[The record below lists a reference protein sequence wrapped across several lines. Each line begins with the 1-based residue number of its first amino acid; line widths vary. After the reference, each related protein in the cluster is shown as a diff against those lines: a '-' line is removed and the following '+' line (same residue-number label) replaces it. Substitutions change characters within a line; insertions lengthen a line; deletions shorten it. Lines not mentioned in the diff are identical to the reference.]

1 MKIKCIK
8 LYGFK
13 SFPDT
18 TNLALNAGITAF
30 VGPNGSGKS
39 NIFDALRW
47 VFGEQSMKALRCE
60 RIEDLIYISSDM
72 LNDANFTEVSV
83 TIDNEDY
90 FPQFGGEFEIKRRFY
105 RSGESEFFLNRVKCR
120 LADIQALFLNSGT
133 LTYSFL
139 ELSEIEKIIHGDTK
153 QMFDDVSGIL
163 RYQER
168 REQTKRRLESTD
180 QDLLRLEDIIHEMQ
194 RSVRSLR
201 RQVRQ
206 TRLYHELRDEMR
218 MLSLYTLKQEYINA
232 ENDYTE
238 KQIQVTEKESKRQAV
253 VQKIKR
259 FQEQRETLKEQM
271 RVLESQKQG
280 TLDRIQGVS
289 VVIEQIKESIAEQ
302 EREAQH
308 IILSNERI
316 ITSIKEKEEMLD
328 SNKRRIADLHS
339 QYEEKE
345 QEKDRRLKEI
355 EKIEGEL
362 ETVNQEFFSLRKKL
376 ETAQKEVQEITISR
390 QTLKQEDAKLQFEYE
405 NKNELMRR
413 VMDEYE
419 QKKCEY
425 DSILRSRQEIEEELT
440 GLKNDQE
447 GLAGKLDDLV
457 QTCTTLEKSHSELES
472 DLAKRHEAK
481 TECKVVIDTLR
492 NRIQEKEGIK
502 EVREFFDKDY
512 HGLLREN
519 IDVVSGYEA
528 AVDICLGDLMN
539 YYTITGEVRDN
550 FDILPNGRFGLIF
563 LDSINEGPA
572 SDDPPPDTTAI
583 AKFITLDAK
592 TKFCTRYFKGYFVT
606 ETFDRALSLSR
617 EYPDLGFVTRDGL
630 LIKHGTILIEKGEV
644 GYFKISQSLTEYKE
658 KLETIKNEILFTN
671 EERSRLNKEIEETRN
686 EIEVLREQAFSLNVK
701 KSECSLRESQA
712 ARSIEKIQHEL
723 EGLDSD
729 RSALTK
735 DIKGIE
741 VQRQELAAQLSEQ
754 EANLH
759 DHESRVDALRESAHT
774 IEENIKSHSTQLNQ
788 KRMESVA
795 HQERLSSIQNII
807 QGLQQQSEAVT
818 SEVDVL
824 KQENAAQA
832 LQEVESKTEELR
844 GQLKIKEEERAAIEK
859 ELPEQASKELSQKI
873 NEIFDSLDTLQREQ
887 EASQNEIMQLKY
899 ESFQASHRR
908 DEAFNKSRDEYKI
921 DLRDYVIEE
930 KIVDPQTR
938 LVEVRGKLEKL
949 GEVNPLS
956 LELHEKEKK
965 RLDEFLA
972 QRDDIIAAKKNL
984 LGSIEELD
992 TRARDRFVT
1001 TFSQVKEQFNFV
1013 FSNFFEGGHADL
1025 VLSDP
1030 GNPLTSKID
1039 IIVRMKGKRVKK
1051 INQLSG
1057 GERTLLAISLLLAF
1071 YLVKPAPFCILDEID
1086 APLDDA
1092 NVVRFNKFLRDLSQ
1106 RTQVVIITHN
1116 RATMEYAD
1124 YLYGLTMETPGQS
1137 KIISA
1142 RLADLEQL
1150 DTSVQ

>member
-1 MKIKCIK
+1 MKIKSIK

-13 SFPDT
+13 SFPDD

-72 LNDANFTEVSV
+72 QNDANFTEVSV

-168 REQTKRRLESTD
+168 REQTRRRLEVTE

-206 TRLYHELRDEMR
+206 TRMYHELRDELR
-218 MLSLYTLKQEYINA
+218 ALTLFGLKQEYVQA
-232 ENDYTE
+232 DKEYCE
-238 KQIQVTEKESKRQAV
+238 KQDQVTEKESKRQSV
-253 VQKIKR
+253 LQQVRQL
-259 FQEQRETLKEQM
+259 QQQRESLKEQM
-271 RVLESQKQG
+271 RTLEYQKQD
-280 TLDRIQGVS
+280 TIERIQRVNVDINQYREAIS
-289 VVIEQIKESIAEQ
+289 EQ
-302 EREAQH
+302 EKEAQH

-316 ITSIKEKEEMLD
+316 ITSIKEKEETFVVNEQRLED
-328 SNKRRIADLHS
+328 VRKQQHDLEEV
-339 QYEEKE
+339 QNREKE
-345 QEKDRRLKEI
+345 
-355 EKIEGEL
+355 EL
-362 ETVNQEFFSLRKKL
+362 EKLHAGLEEISAEFFSLRKKVEEAQAKEKECMNSIHEVRQ
-376 ETAQKEVQEITISR
+376 ET
-390 QTLKQEDAKLQFEYE
+390 AKLQFEHE
-405 NKNELMRR
+405 NKSELLNR
-413 VMDEYE
+413 VEEEYL
-419 QKKCEY
+419 QKKSEH
-425 DSILRSRQEIEEELT
+425 DAFLRSRQQIEQELDTIKNTQEEMTREL
-440 GLKNDQE
+440 DQAVQSCATME
-447 GLAGKLDDLV
+447 ASLAE
-457 QTCTTLEKSHSELES
+457 LEK
-472 DLAKRHEAK
+472 DLTIRQERKA
-481 TECKVVIDTLR
+481 ECKVAIDTLR
-492 NRIQEKEGIK
+492 SRIVEKETGKDIK
-502 EVREFFDKDY
+502 ELFQSQY

-519 IDVVSGYEA
+519 MDVASGFEA
-528 AVDICLGDLMN
+528 AVDICLDNILN
-539 YYTITGEVRDN
+539 YHIISGKTAEK
-550 FDILPNGRFGLIF
+550 FDHLPDGRFGFIF
-563 LDSINEGPA
+563 VDEAKKTSTQENQP
-572 SDDPPPDTTAI
+572 SDTTPLRDC
-583 AKFITLDAK
+583 ITLHAK
-592 TKFCTRYFKGYFVT
+592 AKACAVYLSDYYVAPS
-606 ETFDRALSLSR
+606 FDKALSLSR
-617 EYPDLGFVTRDGL
+617 QFPGCGFVTRDGL
-630 LIKHGTILIEKGEV
+630 LVRQGTIVVEKGDI
-644 GYFKISQSLTEYKE
+644 GYFKLSQSLNEYKE
-658 KLETIKNEILFTN
+658 KYETLKNEVLFTTEERARVTAELETVRKHMED
-671 EERSRLNKEIEETRN
+671 
-686 EIEVLREQAFSLNVK
+686 VREQVFSINVK
-701 KSECSLRESQA
+701 KSECSLKENQIK
-712 ARSIEKIQHEL
+712 RSIEKTEEEL
-723 EGLDSD
+723 QALEHD
-729 RSALTK
+729 RETMKQDLGVNNDRK
-735 DIKGIE
+735 NILEQKIE
-741 VQRQELAAQLSEQ
+741 QLQATRHACEQEITQLSEQ
-754 EANLH
+754 
-759 DHESRVDALRESAHT
+759 SAAIDTRISEQQSNVH
-774 IEENIKSHSTQLNQ
+774 Q
-788 KRMESVA
+788 KKLESVA
-795 HQERLSSIQNII
+795 LDERLNNARASIDVLEKQNQAIK
-807 QGLQQQSEAVT
+807 A
-818 SEVDVL
+818 EVDVL

-832 LQEVESKTEELR
+832 LQETEKKIAEIR
-844 GQLKIKEEERAAIEK
+844 EQLVNKEKEKAAIEK
-859 ELPEQASKELSQKI
+859 TLPEQASKELSQKI
-873 NEIFDSLDTLQREQ
+873 NEIFDHLETLQKEQ
-887 EASQNEIMQLKY
+887 EEFQNDIMQLKY

-908 DEAFNKSRDEYKI
+908 DETYNKARDEFKV
-921 DLRDYVIEE
+921 DLRDYEVEE
-930 KIVDPQTR
+930 LIIDHQTR
-938 LVEVRGKLEKL
+938 FEEVKGKLEKL

-984 LGSIEELD
+984 LGSIDELD

-1001 TFSQVKEQFNFV
+1001 TFSQVKEQFNYV

-1137 KIISA
+1137 KILSA

-1150 DTSVQ
+1150 ETHVP